1 MSDSRSALTER
12 IAFAEEWLDRAK
24 RDLADGNVTHGSLHV
39 ILAEAELQ
47 RAREVS
53 VPPGATAGLARRRAA
68 WWVPASRA
76 LMGTLV
82 VAGVA
87 ATLLSQVSVIHEG
100 APAPDASWPVVE
112 LSGRTGEMLRLVTAP
127 EQPPEP
133 TIVERTIERT
143 IVKPMIVRVA
153 APPRV
158 VQVPAAAPLVPAPPA
173 ERPEVLPPVSLSQ
186 QQPASS
192 AAPQSAAAESSPA
205 APVLSDADVIDL
217 VLAAERSLRQPAKH

>member
-24 RDLADGNVTHGSLHV
+24 RHLADGNVTHGSLHV

-53 VPPGATAGLARRRAA
+53 VPPGTIAGLARWRAA

-76 LMGTLV
+76 LMGAVV
-82 VAGVA
+82 VAGFA
-87 ATLLSQVSVIHEG
+87 ATLLWQVSVIHEG

-143 IVKPMIVRVA
+143 IVKPMIVRVTTPA
-153 APPRV
+153 RV
-158 VQVPAAAPLVPAPPA
+158 VLIPAAAPRVPAPPA
-173 ERPEVLPPVSLSQ
+173 ARPEVPPAGSPS

-192 AAPQSAAAESSPA
+192 AAPQSVAAESSPA